1 MEESIG
7 MAEAVTELT
16 IGLRT
21 WDRTVADTGGTIE
34 AQAGAEDVGV

>member
-21 WDRTVADTGGTIE
+21 KGCTVADTGGTVE
-34 AQAGAEDVGV
+34 APAGAEDGK